1 LVDEVKRI
9 GLRLGFLVDE
19 VKRRA
24 MAIEMT
30 AAARGGRVSYGSGV
44 GEGSSSSHGGGNAMQ
59 AWWEGIARARAAIDS
74 LDSIVGP
81 LQSAESLK
89 ESDRP
94 ARGLLDSQ
102 EVAQAVSAAFQS
114 ASSGSA
120 SDRLCHW
127 LYDTFLSSDP
137 DLQLVVL
144 RYVPILAG
152 IYLSRLVSDTHSLRE
167 PLAGF
172 EAVLLALYSG
182 EVKARGGRPL
192 LLHIPDLAQPS
203 LYHAPRN
210 PLPHDLSPNPFVGQL
225 SAPLEPQ
232 AAVKSTKRASIVG
245 VALDLFYRKVAVM
258 PAGPKIDMCHFVQGW
273 AGQNCSC
280 ARRFDDQ
287 IHEGP
292 QADLSV
298 SNCQEGEEIAENTSP
313 VDRALIDGITKFSIH
328 DDIASANGSPARY
341 HHQDS
346 FSSSDGPMDDCSIKG
361 ARIPLPWELLQ
372 PILRILGHCL
382 LAPLNPQEVKDAAS
396 SAARVLFARVSH
408 DLVPEAILATRS
420 LIRLDISTR
429 ANAMAAAAANAASN
443 TNTPTKHKKP
453 EVFLASR

>member
-1 LVDEVKRI
+1 
-9 GLRLGFLVDE
+9 
-19 VKRRA
+19 
-24 MAIEMT
+24 
-30 AAARGGRVSYGSGV
+30 
-44 GEGSSSSHGGGNAMQ
+44 MQ

-81 LQSAESLK
+81 LESAESLK

-102 EVAQAVSAAFQS
+102 EVMHAISTAIQS

-127 LYDTFLSSDP
+127 FYDTFLSADP

-152 IYLSRLVSDTHSLRE
+152 IYLSRLVSDIHSVRE

-172 EAVLLALYSG
+172 EAVLLVLYSG

-192 LLHIPDLAQPS
+192 LLHIPDLGQPS

-210 PLPHDLSPNPFVGQL
+210 PVPHDLSPNPYVGQL

-245 VALDLFYRKVAVM
+245 VALDLFCRKIPLM
-258 PAGPKIDMCHFVQGW
+258 PGGAKIDICHFVQGW
-273 AGQNCSC
+273 AGQNCAC
-280 ARRFDDQ
+280 ASRFDDQ
-287 IHEGP
+287 VHDGLH
-292 QADLSV
+292 ADLPDF
-298 SNCQEGEEIAENTSP
+298 NCQEGEEIAENISP
-313 VDRALIDGITKFSIH
+313 VHKDLINGITNINIQ
-328 DDIASANGSPARY
+328 DDIASSNGSLVRH

-346 FSSSDGPMDDCSIKG
+346 FSSSDGRMDDSGFKG

-396 SAARVLFARVSH
+396 SAVRVLFARVSH

-420 LIRLDISTR
+420 LIRLDIAARET
-429 ANAMAAAAANAASN
+429 AMAAAAATAASN